1 MGQGVLTGDRQAF
14 FDNIR
19 NKIKT
24 PPNERAKRVEDPME
38 GLFTKRGT
46 TVEERRELRERFIEE
61 WNKLGG
67 GNAYNVKNRVEL
79 AQKIKQIIN
88 ERGIKKAMRWDH
100 PELDKLNLEEI
111 FADAGAEMLK
121 WPLGENSGNVKHKA
135 ASMDAGVVWGE
146 IAMAETGSVV
156 ITQNAKQPTSVA
168 ILPLTFMAILTTAQL
183 VDGLYSVMKEFKKRF
198 GTNLPTT
205 ATFITGPSR
214 TTDIEMDLSIGV
226 HGSRYVHVFILDEE

>member
-1 MGQGVLTGDRQAF
+1 MGQGVLTGDRKAF

-19 NKIKT
+19 SKIKT
-24 PPNERAKRVEDPME
+24 SPSERAKRVEDPME

-46 TVEERRELRERFIEE
+46 TVEERRELRERFIDE

-67 GNAYNVKNRVEL
+67 GNAFSVKNRTEL
-79 AQKIKQIIN
+79 AQKIKQVIN

-100 PELDKLNLEEI
+100 PELEKLNLEEI
-111 FADAGAEMLK
+111 FSDAGAEMLK
-121 WPLGENSGNVKHKA
+121 WPLGENSSAVKYKA
-135 ASMDAGVVWGE
+135 ASMDCGVVWGE
-146 IAMAETGSVV
+146 IAMAETGTVV
-156 ITQNAKQPTSVA
+156 ITHNAKQPTSVA
-168 ILPLTFMAILTTAQL
+168 ILPLTFMAICTTAQL
-183 VDGLYSVMKEFKKRF
+183 VDGLYSVMKELKKRF
-198 GTNLPTT
+198 GTSLPTT